1 MSLISKY
8 LSGFSFR
15 TTTPSLEPGR
25 TVNVFVS
32 EYDEAT
38 GEGIAFIGDT
48 ELRVAGFD
56 ADDVDKRVA
65 VDVREYDADTGEAR
79 GEFVD
84 VVGASSYTG

>member
-15 TTTPSLEPGR
+15 TSTPSLEPGR

-32 EYDEAT
+32 QYDDAT
-38 GEGIAFIGDT
+38 GEGIALIGDT
-48 ELRVAGFD
+48 ELRVAEFD
-56 ADDVDKRVA
+56 PDDIDKRVA
-65 VDVREYDADTGEAR
+65 VDVREYDEATGVAR

-84 VVGASSYTG
+84 VVGESSYTG

>member
-1 MSLISKY
+1 MSLLSKY

-15 TTTPSLEPGR
+15 TTTPALEPGD

-38 GEGIAFIGDT
+38 GKGTAFVGDT
-48 ELRVAGFD
+48 ELRVTEFE

-65 VDVREYDADTGEAR
+65 VDVTDYDADSGVAR
-79 GEFVD
+79 GTFVS
-84 VVGASSYTG
+84 VVGVSSYTE